1 MATKENCVIVG
12 RAADYVLRE
21 DPNCL
26 KIFLHASAEAKTQRI
41 IEREHL
47 SEKEAEKKVAHEE
60 KLRAANYHYYTHRM
74 WGLAGNYDLSLDTA
88 IGIDRIEQIVRTMLN

>member
-1 MATKENCVIVG
+1 MSIRNCVIVG

-26 KIFLHASAEAKTQRI
+26 KIFLHADANAKIQRI
-41 IEREHL
+41 KEREQL
-47 SEKEAEKKVAHEE
+47 SEKEAEKKIAHEE

-74 WGLAGNYDLSLDTA
+74 WGHAAITISLWIQQLVLITSN
-88 IGIDRIEQIVRTMLN
+88 RSYE